1 MAESSDT
8 STIDEK
14 KQESDS
20 TTNGSYYSNI
30 RSFVWNVFVLF
41 ILFIIY
47 CSCSGLLLY
56 SCKLA
61 QSNIMPTDIHCSP
74 YTDSK
79 PNIQPIQTNIFTTYT
94 DPQMSMKL
102 KFPYSEYN
110 SSNKILDMF
119 HEYKN
124 KATSNFLA
132 NYLISI
138 IESIIQFNY
147 SSFTTILNMLNGL
160 PEIILVIFGP
170 IILSFVSMFM
180 FFVDNIYL
188 IYLWFVNM
196 GWFFKTNT
204 NDSGTGKPTWE
215 DVTFVS
221 PFNYACAIGLIIL
234 FVVLLFFSM
243 PLLSVLSGVS
253 IAYCLLSG
261 IAYEAELNGKNITS
275 ATIIQDVFKY
285 YKTPIIS
292 VFSFFVVV
300 SAFSK
305 LGTIPG
311 VFSIVTVALIYYGV
325 ISIDIFKPISKDHL
339 SKLVSNNQA
348 KKTCTY
354 ESAKSKQGTIYT
366 MLFGQSG
373 GGNIT
378 KELKNISKHLHRSK

>member
-1 MAESSDT
+1 MSESSDT

-14 KQESDS
+14 KQESNS

-30 RSFVWNVFVLF
+30 RNFVWNVFVLF

-47 CSCSGLLLY
+47 CSCSGLILY
-56 SCKLA
+56 ACKLA

-180 FFVDNIYL
+180 FIVDNIYL

-215 DVTFVS
+215 DVTVVS

-234 FVVLLFFSM
+234 FVVLFFFSM

-253 IAYCLLSG
+253 IAYCLLSA

-339 SKLVSNNQA
+339 SKMVSNNQA

-354 ESAKSKQGTIYT
+354 ESVKSKQGGLYN

-378 KELKNISKHLHRSK
+378 KELKNIGKHLHRK